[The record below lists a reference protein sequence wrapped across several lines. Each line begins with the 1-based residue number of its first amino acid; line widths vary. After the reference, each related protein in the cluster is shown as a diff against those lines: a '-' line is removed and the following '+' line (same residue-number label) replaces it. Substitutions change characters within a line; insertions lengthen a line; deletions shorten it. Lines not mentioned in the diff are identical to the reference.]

1 MNKVL
6 QTALLGIALL
16 SFCAVQPSAKAQSL
30 VTINPWTEAASGTSQ
45 SNLTT
50 VTIDCGAQRNVA
62 VQWTFN
68 LNGAG
73 TSING
78 LRFLPSLD
86 PSLPAETTVTLSMGY
101 VMAIAAN
108 GTTAVTVKT
117 NFDTLGYR
125 YLVLAYST
133 NGNAQI
139 STNALSYL
147 VKPRAP

>member
-1 MNKVL
+1 MKRFLKSLTLAV
-6 QTALLGIALL
+6 AVVAA
-16 SFCAVQPSAKAQSL
+16 CVQPAKAQSL
-30 VTINPWTEAASGTSQ
+30 VTIAPWTEAASGTSS
-45 SNLTT
+45 SNATSI
-50 VTIDCGAQRNVA
+50 VIDCSKQRNLA

-68 LNGAG
+68 LGGAG

-78 LRFLPSLD
+78 LRFIPVLD
-86 PSLPAETTVTLSMGY
+86 NNLPAETTVTLSTGF

-108 GTTAVTVKT
+108 GTTPVTVRT

-125 YLVLAYST
+125 YLSLAYST

-147 VKPRAP
+147 VKPGAP